1 MNITTPFTLKPHFY
15 LRATIVACLISV
27 VAWAQPQKFQ
37 KVYGGYSYDQGNDLI
52 QLPDTGYL
60 LLCTSGSFSSSSDIY
75 LLKVDKQGNYE
86 WQHTYGGQD
95 IEGACKIKLTQDG
108 HIAMAGHTNSYP
120 GKSYDFYLVKA
131 ALNGDTVW
139 TKHYG
144 SNEWDFANSMD
155 TCADGG
161 FIMAG
166 KTYDTGNAFSDI
178 LIVKTD
184 ADGNELWQ
192 KKIGGNKDDVANS
205 IISLVDGY
213 ILCGTTES
221 IGAGG
226 KDIYVVKVDLN
237 GNVIW
242 ERTLGGAE
250 DDVGNSSVLTFDGKI
265 LCAGG
270 VKSFGFP
277 LNFNSYLM
285 KLNADGTDFW
295 SPPGN
300 FSASTVNFEIVDI
313 VESNTNQIVSI
324 SDFDNNGLSN
334 GEFGL
339 FINDSNGYLDTSST
353 FGGSLIEK
361 PHSIIRCFD
370 KGYAILG
377 TTTSFG
383 LGLENIFLV
392 KTDTLGSS
400 NLTMSILVGES
411 DKSYAPINEQ
421 NVFFPNPFQSIAT
434 LTLEGRNVDIH
445 SKSLQLNLFNEVGSS
460 IYHGID
466 FEIAQNGKDV
476 VINITN
482 LTLSDGIYFYHLI
495 ANDKTIA
502 QGKFTV
508 IK

>member
-15 LRATIVACLISV
+15 LRATIVACLIGV

-60 LLCTSGSFSSSSDIY
+60 LLCTSGSFSSSADIY

-108 HIAMAGHTNSYP
+108 YIAMAGHTNSYP

-226 KDIYVVKVDLN
+226 KDIWVVKLDLN
-237 GNVIW
+237 GNI
-242 ERTLGGAE
+242 TSDITFGDINNDLGGDIVRKFDGNYGIACSSQNDLFPQWYNNFILNYNSLSNSIIQQYQSNYTNDVILNSIIE
-250 DDVGNSSVLTFDGKI
+250 LSDSTILAVGNI
-265 LCAGG
+265 
-270 VKSFGFP
+270 
-277 LNFNSYLM
+277 
-285 KLNADGTDFW
+285 
-295 SPPGN
+295 
-300 FSASTVNFEIVDI
+300 
-313 VESNTNQIVSI
+313 SNMGS
-324 SDFDNNGLSN
+324 GM
-334 GEFGL
+334 
-339 FINDSNGYLDTSST
+339 NDM
-353 FGGSLIEK
+353 
-361 PHSIIRCFD
+361 
-370 KGYAILG
+370 
-377 TTTSFG
+377 
-383 LGLENIFLV
+383 FLV
-392 KTDTLGSS
+392 KLNNGFYFDAGSTYGGNYDDFAES
-400 NLTMSILVGES
+400 VIKTFDNGVAIIGSTNSYGIGMS
-411 DKSYAPINEQ
+411 
-421 NVFFPNPFQSIAT
+421 NVFFVKLDSTFIGAVSPDIYVNIDDKNQVSNFLNVSVLPNPFSQNAAI
-434 LTLEGRNVDIH
+434 LLELPGPEFQHKLQFNLLNALGQNMNSNINSQICYKGTSAKIIIDDI
-445 SKSLQLNLFNEVGSS
+445 KLKN
-460 IYHGID
+460 
-466 FEIAQNGKDV
+466 
-476 VINITN
+476 
-482 LTLSDGIYFYHLI
+482 GIYFFSI
-495 ANDKTIA
+495 ESENKTIA